1 MALAHFTRTIHYIQ
15 FISLFCSNRT
25 KHRARGGVEQ
35 IICRFADPQ
44 DTGMKAIK
52 NSCVFYSSNNNQ
64 QSNSF
69 EKYRL
74 QHIPNKQ
81 GWESISS
88 RFPSRVDS
96 SFRAFFSSTKRIYWC
111 LSNERLLTFKFT
123 KINESVLRSSEFEN
137 AALFRLR
144 STIRLPHAR

>member
-52 NSCVFYSSNNNQ
+52 NTCVFYSSNNNQ
-64 QSNSF
+64 QSNSC

-81 GWESISS
+81 GWESIS
-88 RFPSRVDS
+88 RRWESRVDS
-96 SFRAFFSSTKRIYWC
+96 HQEVSTPHSEPFSVQQSVSIGVSQTKG
-111 LSNERLLTFKFT
+111 
-123 KINESVLRSSEFEN
+123 SSHLN
-137 AALFRLR
+137 SRK
-144 STIRLPHAR
+144 